1 MLIKIKSNNDE
12 RGGGN
17 TVEKYFFITLHR
29 FFSFTIT
36 DVTIHILMNRY
47 S

>member
-1 MLIKIKSNNDE
+1 MLIKNKSNNGE
-12 RGGGN
+12 RGGN
-17 TVEKYFFITLHR
+17 TVEKYFFIILHR

-47 S
+47 I

>member
-1 MLIKIKSNNDE
+1 MLIKNKSNNDG
-12 RGGGN
+12 RGGN
-17 TVEKYFFITLHR
+17 TVENIFFITLHR

-47 S
+47 F

>member
-1 MLIKIKSNNDE
+1 MLIKIKSSNDE
-12 RGGGN
+12 RGGN

>member
-1 MLIKIKSNNDE
+1 MLIKNKSSNDE
-12 RGGGN
+12 WGGN